1 MRVAAVKTI
10 YCGVLIGLGP
20 GSERDGEID
29 KEDEER
35 GREWERKRESLE
47 D

>member
-1 MRVAAVKTI
+1 MAVKTI
-10 YCGVLIGLGP
+10 YCGVLIGLGL

-35 GREWERKRESLE
+35 GRV
-47 D
+47 